1 MSEIPKKKRGRKPK
15 NKIINN
21 PDPIFDSNSLDNI
34 LLTCIKKPE
43 SDILI
48 NENDIKPSD
57 NSENYFQEYNSSNN
71 KKCWNCSYNIDGE
84 IYSYP
89 INYFNN
95 LFKINGNFC
104 CYQCAARYIYENYND
119 KEFLDKYYLL
129 NFYVNIKYNKLDK
142 IKIPYSKLRLIDY
155 GGDLT
160 KQEYIDSEN
169 ITYDSYI
176 PPTVY
181 VNNIVYNKSTSSS
194 NGGDFKLSRR
204 NKKNSN
210 FIKNLT

>member
-34 LLTCIKKPE
+34 LITCIKKPE

-181 VNNIVYNKSTSSS
+181 VNNVVYNKSISSS

>member
-15 NKIINN
+15 NKIISN

-34 LLTCIKKPE
+34 LITCIKKPE

-84 IYSYP
+84 VYSYP

-181 VNNIVYNKSTSSS
+181 VNNVVYNKSTTSSKGS
-194 NGGDFKLSRR
+194 DFKLSRK
-204 NKKNSN
+204 NKKINS
-210 FIKNLT
+210 FIQNLT

>member
-15 NKIINN
+15 NKIISN

-34 LLTCIKKPE
+34 LITCIKKPE

-57 NSENYFQEYNSSNN
+57 NSENYFQEYKPSNN

-84 IYSYP
+84 VYSYP

-181 VNNIVYNKSTSSS
+181 VNNVVYNKSTSSS
-194 NGGDFKLSRR
+194 KGSDFKLSRK
-204 NKKNSN
+204 NKKINS

>member
-15 NKIINN
+15 NKIISN

-34 LLTCIKKPE
+34 LITCIKKPE

-89 INYFNN
+89 INYLNN

-181 VNNIVYNKSTSSS
+181 VNNLVYNKSISSS
-194 NGGDFKLSRR
+194 KESDFKLSRK
-204 NKKNSN
+204 NKKINS
-210 FIKNLT
+210 FIQNLT